1 MSKKINP
8 YSHRLGILKGWKSR
22 WFSDG
27 KNFAELVKADEIIKS
42 YLRKKLRSSYIAS
55 IEIERSRKGMRVI
68 IKSSRPGSIIGR
80 QGEGA
85 KTLREDLLKL
95 MRKNKIEVPEDFKVD
110 IFEVPNPDS
119 DAQIVA
125 YSIVE
130 GLEKRNPFKKVIKQA
145 LEKASSQRGV
155 KGVRIVL
162 SGRLNG
168 ADMAR
173 KEEVKKGSIPLQTLR
188 ADVDFARERAVM
200 SYGTIGIKV
209 WIYKGLVFS
218 KDNK

>member
-55 IEIERSRKGMRVI
+55 VEIERSRKGMRVI

>member
-27 KNFAELVKADEIIKS
+27 KNFAELVKADEIIKT
-42 YLRKKLRSSYIAS
+42 YLRKKLRSSYVAS
-55 IEIERSRKGMRVI
+55 VEIERSRKGMRVI

-95 MRKNKIEVPEDFKVD
+95 MRRNKIEVPEDFKVD